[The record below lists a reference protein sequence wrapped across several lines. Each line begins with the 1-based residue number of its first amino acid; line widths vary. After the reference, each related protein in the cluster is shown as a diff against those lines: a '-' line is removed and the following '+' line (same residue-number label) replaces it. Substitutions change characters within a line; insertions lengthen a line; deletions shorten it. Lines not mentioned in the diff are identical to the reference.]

1 MLYYFDSHLTYMSF
15 FVRCKGI
22 SSFFDGLDYQG
33 FGFADFSADFRHPW
47 ALFCAVLG
55 VEQEEISA
63 EYCAYALE

>member
-1 MLYYFDSHLTYMSF
+1 
-15 FVRCKGI
+15 VRCKGI